1 MSSIRKTEVTCILC
15 GKPSVQTLLT
25 STNQFGSPDLDL
37 RPSEMARSTMLWWVQ
52 ECPHCGYVAKDL
64 SCKSFISQAFLE
76 KEEYRSCDHKSFK
89 TSLAKTFY
97 RDYLINREIGST
109 NAAFQSALRAAWAC
123 DDVNDTEN
131 AIFCRLMALA
141 ELEELIY
148 DSHSETAMVM
158 KADLLRRT
166 GQFDVLLEEYK
177 DKTFLED
184 ISNQIIAFQMKKA
197 KEKDVGCYT
206 VADVTQPKE

>member
-1 MSSIRKTEVTCILC
+1 MSSIRKTEVTCIVC
-15 GKPSVQTLLT
+15 GNASTQTALT
-25 STNQFGSPDLDL
+25 STNQFGAPDLDL
-37 RPSEMARSTMLWWVQ
+37 RPPQMARSTMRWWVQ

-64 SCKSFISQAFLE
+64 SCKSFISQEFLE
-76 KEEYRSCDHKSFK
+76 KEEYLTCEHRSFK
-89 TSLAKTFY
+89 TRLAKTFY

-123 DDVNDTEN
+123 DDVRDSEN
-131 AIFCRLMALA
+131 ATFCRLKALV

-148 DSHSETAMVM
+148 DSHSETAMIM
-158 KADLLRRT
+158 KADILRRT

-184 ISNQIIAFQMKKA
+184 ISNQIIAFQMQKA
-197 KEKDVGCYT
+197 REQDVECYT
-206 VADVTQPKE
+206 VADATQPKE